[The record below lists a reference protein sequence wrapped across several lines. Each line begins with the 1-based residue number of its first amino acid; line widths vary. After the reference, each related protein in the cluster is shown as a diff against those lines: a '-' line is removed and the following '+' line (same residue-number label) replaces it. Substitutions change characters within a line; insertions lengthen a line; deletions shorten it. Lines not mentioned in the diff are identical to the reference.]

1 MRRSLSGFF
10 QHRSARKTISQPSIA
25 RVVES
30 RMTKNLLENRV
41 AKTRLVLIVRSVQW
55 NWKWLHVAGLLA
67 VVALGAGCSGI
78 HASKS
83 ISPAT
88 FLLPG
93 LMKNDA
99 PAAQDSMPPAPPG
112 ELFAQN

>member
-1 MRRSLSGFF
+1 MGISFYS
-10 QHRSARKTISQPSIA
+10 RKVRTAILQQIA
-25 RVVES
+25 AGVVES
-30 RMTKNLLENRV
+30 RMNQILLENVV
-41 AKTRLVLIVRSVQW
+41 AKKRLVFIVRTVKW
-55 NWKWLHVAGLLA
+55 NWKWLGRAGLLA

-83 ISPAT
+83 VSPAT

-93 LMKNDA
+93 LLKNDA

-112 ELFAQN
+112 KLFAQN

>member
-1 MRRSLSGFF
+1 VNS
-10 QHRSARKTISQPSIA
+10 
-25 RVVES
+25 
-30 RMTKNLLENRV
+30 
-41 AKTRLVLIVRSVQW
+41 
-55 NWKWLHVAGLLA
+55 NWKWFRAGALVALL
-67 VVALGAGCSGI
+67 ALGAGCSGI

-99 PAAQDSMPPAPPG
+99 PAAQDSMPAAPPG
-112 ELFAQN
+112 ELLAQAN

>member
-1 MRRSLSGFF
+1 MK
-10 QHRSARKTISQPSIA
+10 Q
-25 RVVES
+25 
-30 RMTKNLLENRV
+30 NLPENSV
-41 AKTRLVLIVRSVQW
+41 ANVCTLLIVPPVKW
-55 NWKWLHVAGLLA
+55 NWKWFRAAGLLA

-99 PAAQDSMPPAPPG
+99 PAAQDSVPPAPPG
-112 ELFAQN
+112 ELLAQN

>member
-1 MRRSLSGFF
+1 MS
-10 QHRSARKTISQPSIA
+10 KI
-25 RVVES
+25 
-30 RMTKNLLENRV
+30 LLENSV
-41 AKTRLVLIVRSVQW
+41 AKTRLVLIVRTVKW
-55 NWKWLHVAGLLA
+55 NWKWLRGASLLA

-99 PAAQDSMPPAPPG
+99 PPAQDSMPPAPPG

>member
-1 MRRSLSGFF
+1 MPHSIILSCDCTQTFP
-10 QHRSARKTISQPSIA
+10 QPSSA
-25 RVVES
+25 PVVES
-30 RMTKNLLENRV
+30 RMNRILLENNV
-41 AKTRLVLIVRSVQW
+41 AKTRLIPIVRTVKW
-55 NWKWLHVAGLLA
+55 NWKWLGRAGLLA
-67 VVALGAGCSGI
+67 VIALGAGCSGI

-99 PAAQDSMPPAPPG
+99 PAAQDSMPAAPPG
-112 ELFAQN
+112 KLLAQN

>member
-1 MRRSLSGFF
+1 MN
-10 QHRSARKTISQPSIA
+10 
-25 RVVES
+25 
-30 RMTKNLLENRV
+30 KNLLENRV
-41 AKTRLVLIVRSVQW
+41 AKPRLVPIVRSVQW
-55 NWKWLHVAGLLA
+55 NWKWLQMAALLA

-93 LMKNDA
+93 FMKNDP
-99 PAAQDSMPPAPPG
+99 PAAQDSMPLAPPG
-112 ELFAQN
+112 ELLARAN

>member
-1 MRRSLSGFF
+1 MNR
-10 QHRSARKTISQPSIA
+10 I
-25 RVVES
+25 
-30 RMTKNLLENRV
+30 LLENNV
-41 AKTRLVLIVRSVQW
+41 AKTRLVFIVRTVKW
-55 NWKWLHVAGLLA
+55 NWKWLRAAGLLA

-93 LMKNDA
+93 LLKNDA

>member
-1 MRRSLSGFF
+1 MNR
-10 QHRSARKTISQPSIA
+10 I
-25 RVVES
+25 
-30 RMTKNLLENRV
+30 LLENIV
-41 AKTRLVLIVRSVQW
+41 AKARLVLIVRTVKR
-55 NWKWLHVAGLLA
+55 NWKWLRGAGLLA

-83 ISPAT
+83 VSPAT

-93 LMKNDA
+93 LLKNDA
-99 PAAQDSMPPAPPG
+99 PAAQDSIPASPPG